1 MKQDGIAPKQVL
13 DWTSEIVSAHVR
25 NAALPSGELPEMI
38 RAVHATLIALVANGA
53 QDTPEPAVP
62 VKRSVTPDYIICL
75 EDGRKLKML
84 KRHLRTAYDMT
95 PAQYRDK
102 WQLPPDYPMV
112 APNYAKARSTLARK
126 IGLGRGRRKG
136 STKK

>member
-1 MKQDGIAPKQVL
+1 MKQEGIAAKQIL

-25 NAALPSGELPEMI
+25 NSALPSGELAEMI
-38 RAVHATLIALVANGA
+38 RAVHAALTALVTNG
-53 QDTPEPAVP
+53 TRTTLEPAVP
-62 VKRSVTPDYIICL
+62 VKRSVTPDYIVCL

-102 WQLPPDYPMV
+102 WQLPADYPMV

-136 STKK
+136 STKR

>member
-1 MKQDGIAPKQVL
+1 MKQEGIAPKQIL
-13 DWTSEIVSAHVR
+13 DWTSEIVSAHIR

-112 APNYAKARSTLARK
+112 APNYAKARSALARK

>member
-1 MKQDGIAPKQVL
+1 MKREGIAPKQIL

-38 RAVHATLIALVANGA
+38 RAVHATLIDLVANGA

-62 VKRSVTPDYIICL
+62 VKRSVTPDYIVCL

-102 WQLPPDYPMV
+102 WQLSPDYPMV
-112 APNYAKARSTLARK
+112 APNYAAQRSKLAKA
-126 IGLGRGRRKG
+126 IGLGRTSAPRKRR
-136 STKK
+136 

>member
-1 MKQDGIAPKQVL
+1 MKQDGIAPKQIL

-25 NAALPSGELPEMI
+25 NAALPSAELPEMI
-38 RAVHATLIALVANGA
+38 RAVHATLTALVANGA
-53 QDTPEPAVP
+53 QNTPEPAVP

-102 WQLPPDYPMV
+102 WQLQPDYPMV
-112 APNYAKARSTLARK
+112 APNYAKARSALARK
-126 IGLGRGRRKG
+126 IGLGRGRRKS